1 MPTVA
6 GKKMEKHSDLFIV
19 QWESMKKFYKKP
31 ITQIV
36 MPKFSIS
43 LLQTSGRFSDEAP
56 RDGWDEGGANA
67 QQNDDAWDDE
77 E

>member
-1 MPTVA
+1 MN
-6 GKKMEKHSDLFIV
+6 
-19 QWESMKKFYKKP
+19 KFYKKP
-31 ITQIV
+31 VTQIV
-36 MPKFSIS
+36 MSQFSIS

>member
-1 MPTVA
+1 
-6 GKKMEKHSDLFIV
+6 
-19 QWESMKKFYKKP
+19 MKKFYKKP
-31 ITQIV
+31 VTQIV

-67 QQNDDAWDDE
+67 QQNDDAWEDE
-77 E
+77 ERIE